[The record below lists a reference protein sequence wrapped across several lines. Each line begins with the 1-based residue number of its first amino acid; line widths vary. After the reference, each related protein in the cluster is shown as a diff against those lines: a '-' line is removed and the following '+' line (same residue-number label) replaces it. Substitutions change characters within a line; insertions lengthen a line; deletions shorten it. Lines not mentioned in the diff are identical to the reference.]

1 MLFTEQVNKLGY
13 VFTTFLNFILWGSGT
28 FLERRQPLQL
38 LPVLLH
44 VYLYGIALLLFA
56 SPIVWII
63 FVPVLGLGGAYFT
76 LNDRRLDDDKIYRNE
91 DRLRKFVDYKLS
103 QEGNAAKRQQKH
115 DDEISD
121 DDNHFC
127 TSCGKKVPSRA
138 RFCSNCGESQGKQ

>member
-76 LNDRRLDDDKIYRNE
+76 LNVRREQTSHSETTIRDRGSPDI
-91 DRLRKFVDYKLS
+91 
-103 QEGNAAKRQQKH
+103 EGFLLLK
-115 DDEISD
+115 DFYESSVSEG
-121 DDNHFC
+121 HFC

-138 RFCSNCGESQGKQ
+138 RFCSNCGESRDKQ